1 MKTQTKVLMYLIT
14 LALVDTVIPV
24 PITGIVLLY
33 VLYQKPDWF
42 KELVDEVYQG

>member
-1 MKTQTKVLMYLIT
+1 MKTKTKILLCLIV

-24 PITGIVLLY
+24 PITNILLIY

-42 KELVDEVYQG
+42 RGLVSEIYHC